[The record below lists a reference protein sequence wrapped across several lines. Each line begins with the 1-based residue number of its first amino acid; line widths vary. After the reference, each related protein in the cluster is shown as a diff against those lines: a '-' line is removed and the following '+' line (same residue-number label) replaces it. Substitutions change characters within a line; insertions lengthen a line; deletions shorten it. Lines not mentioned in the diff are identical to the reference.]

1 MFEKSNYETDAEWRF
16 CPNDSFK
23 TSFRIIIERSSVVI
37 GIITQTIMKIIID
50 QSTIERTI
58 RRISY
63 EIIEKNHDLTNV
75 VILGIPTRGVVLG
88 NRIATNIKA
97 IEGVEVA
104 CDILNVRPYRDDLK
118 VPLPKILPKVDVTNK
133 TVIFVD
139 DVLYTGRTVRAALDA
154 VMDMGRPAKIYLAV
168 LIDRGHREL
177 PIMANYVGKNIPTGQ
192 NESILV
198 RFMETDG
205 VEQVVLE

>member
-1 MFEKSNYETDAEWRF
+1 
-16 CPNDSFK
+16 
-23 TSFRIIIERSSVVI
+23 
-37 GIITQTIMKIIID
+37 MKIIID